1 MPELGRGRALL
12 SLPAMSEFHTRNSTN
27 AADSFWQ
34 RRLGLPNTLNLI
46 DRVPKVDGFF
56 SLYLPEERRVHFRLY
71 ASDTQVRPP
80 LADFLGVTQVTA
92 ASNLLA
98 WTTRDSALPWVTGG
112 QRPHF
117 VDPGAALTNLI
128 SRSFEPRNE
137 VLLPP
142 EARPF
147 ITATN
152 GAAVTIHKVDW
163 LNQRVRVEAESAQ
176 AALLVFAQAH
186 YHPWR
191 VRVDGEETALWRAN
205 VAFQAVEMPAGRHVV
220 ELVYVDQ
227 AFRFGCALSLAG
239 LVLTGLCWR
248 RQRRVE

>member
-1 MPELGRGRALL
+1 
-12 SLPAMSEFHTRNSTN
+12 MSEFYTRNSTN

-56 SLYLPEERRVHFRLY
+56 SLYLTEERRVHFRLY
-71 ASDTQVRPP
+71 AADSGIRLR
-80 LADFLGVTQVTA
+80 LADFLGVTQVSA

-98 WTTRDSALPWVTGG
+98 WTARNTALPLVTGG
-112 QRPHF
+112 QRPVF
-117 VDPGAALTNLI
+117 VESGPALTNLI

-152 GAAVTIHKVDW
+152 GAAVTIHKIEW
-163 LNQRVRVEAESAQ
+163 LNQHVRVEAESTQ
-176 AALLVFAQAH
+176 ATLLVFSQAH
-186 YHPWR
+186 YHPWQA
-191 VRVDGEETALWRAN
+191 RVDGEEKAIWRAN

-220 ELVYVDQ
+220 ELVYVDRT
-227 AFRFGCALSLAG
+227 FRFGCALSLAG
-239 LVLTGLCWR
+239 LVLIGLCWR
-248 RQRRVE
+248 RPAEVG